1 MIQQSQQSKK
11 PPEAMIL
18 NLINYHILLF
28 ILWCDIDYREK
39 RRAAKKVERNQSRI
53 HVCNWKI
60 VLGNESLFKVQ
71 IRQAFPLFTSTLHSV
86 ASMNCRSW
94 RWKDSMLY
102 LQSATFSS
110 LTSCILC
117 TDSKWHLLEGIV
129 KPHLLARDLYILY
142 RNLQV

>member
-28 ILWCDIDYREK
+28 ILWWDIEHREK
-39 RRAAKKVERNQSRI
+39 RRRAAKKVERNQSMV

-60 VLGNESLFKVQ
+60 VLGNGSLFKVQ

-86 ASMNCRSW
+86 ASMKCRSW

-102 LQSATFSS
+102 TYRAQHFPAGRPVSYVQ
-110 LTSCILC
+110 
-117 TDSKWHLLEGIV
+117 LLNGTYWKE
-129 KPHLLARDLYILY
+129 L
-142 RNLQV
+142 